1 MGREDFIQ
9 ELRDLGYEV
18 QDHGEGKISIPYGI
32 PTGKFADREIRLGF
46 IPPEDFPLSS
56 PSGPHITP
64 ELLPRQSGGTH
75 PAGGIN
81 ESPFGPSWQYW
92 SRPMHH
98 WANTNRSM
106 KDVLAHIRHL
116 FDTQ

>member
-1 MGREDFIQ
+1 MARIDFI
-9 ELRDLGYEV
+9 EHLKALGYAV
-18 QDHGEGKISIPYGI
+18 ADHGDGKISIEYLVA
-32 PTGKFADREIRLGF
+32 TGKFADTNIRLGF
-46 IPPEDFPLSS
+46 IPPDAFPLSP
-56 PSGPHITP
+56 PSGPHISP

-75 PAGGIN
+75 PSGGVN
-81 ESPFGPSWQYW
+81 ESPFGAGWQYW

-98 WANTNRSM
+98 WANTKRTV